1 MSNPWAL
8 ETSMPTKTSLSDF
21 TGSFRESTG
30 DIGLP
35 DLAGYG
41 LEAQASVRAVSESR
55 HDDLRSR
62 AVYLT

>member
-1 MSNPWAL
+1 MSNLAL

-21 TGSFRESTG
+21 TGSFREVLGTSGCPTLRIRARG
-30 DIGLP
+30 PGIC
-35 DLAGYG
+35 
-41 LEAQASVRAVSESR
+41 RAVSESR